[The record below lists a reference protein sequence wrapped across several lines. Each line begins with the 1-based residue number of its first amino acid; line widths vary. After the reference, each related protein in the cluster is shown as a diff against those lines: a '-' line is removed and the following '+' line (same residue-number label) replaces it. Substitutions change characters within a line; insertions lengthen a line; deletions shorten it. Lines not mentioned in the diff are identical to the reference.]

1 MSDQSLEISLRVNSQ
16 EVNAQVPVRMH
27 LVEFLRESMD
37 LTGSHLGCEYGACG
51 ACQVHVDGLLVRGCT
66 TLAVQAQGKHVETVE
81 GLTEK
86 GVLRELQ
93 NAFLKHNAFQC
104 GFCSSG
110 MLITALEITNHY
122 PNADREQIR
131 DLISGNYCRCT
142 GYQSIVDAIESVLKD
157 QRLRNQLNALVGQAL
172 STPSVKA
179 QSEMGVDK

>member
-1 MSDQSLEISLRVNSQ
+1 
-16 EVNAQVPVRMH
+16 
-27 LVEFLRESMD
+27 
-37 LTGSHLGCEYGACG
+37 
-51 ACQVHVDGLLVRGCT
+51 
-66 TLAVQAQGKHVETVE
+66 
-81 GLTEK
+81 
-86 GVLRELQ
+86 
-93 NAFLKHNAFQC
+93 
-104 GFCSSG
+104 